1 MVAPYVVFEHIYD
14 DIIAEVGDIVNVWSV
29 YVSDVLA
36 SEVFASVSVTKDG
49 KSVYAVDGRNL
60 TDMSVENRYQ
70 FLAKDLGTYTIAYTF
85 IDANGR
91 KVGYSYN
98 ITVQDTEAPVLEIPN
113 GLSQTA
119 KVGDI
124 IKAPSVKAT
133 DNVDAFVEIYVSVI
147 CPDFK
152 ILPIDGKLTYEKA
165 GVYIIRYMAMDM
177 SGNMAYADYTVVVK

>member
-1 MVAPYVVFEHIYD
+1 M
-14 DIIAEVGDIVNVWSV
+14 
-29 YVSDVLA
+29 
-36 SEVFASVSVTKDG
+36 
-49 KSVYAVDGRNL
+49 
-60 TDMSVENRYQ
+60 
-70 FLAKDLGTYTIAYTF
+70 
-85 IDANGR
+85 
-91 KVGYSYN
+91 
-98 ITVQDTEAPVLEIPN
+98 QDTEAPVLEIPN